1 MSTRARGGSERT
13 FEQISHSDTF
23 PLFFPGRTSP
33 SSSSPAYELE
43 PRRAIANPVGTERDS
58 SSPAGLL
65 RADAEELSRRR
76 FGAWAPVRTFEEV
89 PDGPDGEEA
98 TGIEER
104 WRVPWSWLMLVCL
117 ELPRREMKRSTRAN
131 YKKVR
136 RFVLEC
142 TWHARSSAAPRG
154 ELRSKV
160 VHSLIP
166 LHTGPS
172 DRLRIAYSFLSLA
185 ALSAAFLDCT
195 RTAVPKTPATSVK
208 KGT

>member
-104 WRVPWSWLMLVCL
+104 WIWVHLGL
-117 ELPRREMKRSTRAN
+117 
-131 YKKVR
+131 
-136 RFVLEC
+136 
-142 TWHARSSAAPRG
+142 G
-154 ELRSKV
+154 D
-160 VHSLIP
+160 HSL
-166 LHTGPS
+166 LSERGQGMS
-172 DRLRIAYSFLSLA
+172 RRVEVSKKQSSSYSM
-185 ALSAAFLDCT
+185 
-195 RTAVPKTPATSVK
+195 
-208 KGT
+208 